1 MPIENKNE
9 VIMQKISNNVVTA
22 ALSGVM
28 WAAILIGPSVPLP
41 AQTLPRTMSQPFEKI
56 LEQSKNQQ
64 EMKDTM
70 NEITILSHKGTF
82 VEFICVEQKQ
92 TPQGTSNLFSKPVT
106 YDLRQ
111 LIGTPA
117 TMASI
122 WLHVT
127 ATQ

>member
-9 VIMQKISNNVVTA
+9 VIMQKISNIVVTA

-28 WAAILIGPSVPLP
+28 WAAILIGLSVPLP
-41 AQTLPRTMSQPFEKI
+41 AHTLPLTMSQLFEKI

-82 VEFICVEQKQ
+82 VEFICV
-92 TPQGTSNLFSKPVT
+92 
-106 YDLRQ
+106 
-111 LIGTPA
+111 
-117 TMASI
+117 
-122 WLHVT
+122 
-127 ATQ
+127 